1 MVGNS
6 GSGEFVDSTITSY
19 GSSQIFTHLRVYS
32 NGVLS
37 SQTDYVYFY
46 NTGKFLDSVRPTS
59 MNIDPIVGSPDTTHS
74 IGVTVYY
81 NDASGHD
88 STAISYDLSTGGYD
102 MEF

>member
-1 MVGNS
+1 
-6 GSGEFVDSTITSY
+6 
-19 GSSQIFTHLRVYS
+19 
-32 NGVLS
+32 
-37 SQTDYVYFY
+37 
-46 NTGKFLDSVRPTS
+46 